1 MGLRMQIEK
10 IANMNLNMIFA
21 AVFDWISKQHL
32 IFYCFCQIFIAES
45 LGWQIYLATAR
56 KWRQIRKMFLSLI
69 KGITVEIEIITA
81 LFQRCLK
88 QQVNFQLLF

>member
-1 MGLRMQIEK
+1 MGFRMQIEK

-21 AVFDWISKQHL
+21 VLFDRISKQHL

-45 LGWQIYLATAR
+45 LGWQIYRATTR

-69 KGITVEIEIITA
+69 KGVTVKIEIITA
-81 LFQRCLK
+81 LFQRCLD
-88 QQVNFQLLF
+88 QQINLELLF